1 MFLSRLSL
9 FIRGVTCAR
18 LKRSGKQPSMKEQF
32 TRYTTSSENT
42 AGHAF
47 IRYVGIES
55 TGEDFAIIPDMSL
68 YTSAGVTV
76 DNDVSLCS
84 G

>member
-1 MFLSRLSL
+1 
-9 FIRGVTCAR
+9 
-18 LKRSGKQPSMKEQF
+18 MKEQF
-32 TRYTTSSENT
+32 ARCATSSENT

-47 IRYVGIES
+47 ITDVAIET

-76 DNDVSLCS
+76 DNDVRLEHTKREWTKYHASQLRI
-84 G
+84 